1 MMALTSMS
9 TSQLAIGPTMKPSQ
23 EAIGLMKIAPTVG
36 IGNMIPRTTQLALG
50 KMWTGHLGAF
60 GILTL
65 KLQPL
70 STLLMLILQAA
81 MILIMELQTHL
92 VKIVN
97 TIQNT
102 LRTVNLGQI
111 TTVLTHLIRV
121 KCAVL
126 VEVDQ
131 QVKMTNLLTLTALY
145 TMKKMLLSPTGTTIQ
160 LIQRMDTG

>member
-9 TSQLAIGPTMKPSQ
+9 TSQPAIGPTMKPSQ

-65 KLQPL
+65 KMQPL
-70 STLLMLILQAA
+70 STLLMLMIQAA

-102 LRTVNLGQI
+102 LRTVMGGKLLN
-111 TTVLTHLIRV
+111 HLIRV

-131 QVKMTNLLTLTALY
+131 QVKM
-145 TMKKMLLSPTGTTIQ
+145 K
-160 LIQRMDTG
+160 